1 MLQWAQDL
9 NIIGKNILMI
19 INLILEIDQWELI
32 NAIIV
37 IIFTRVARQDGIIKI
52 SSITI
57 SEMQNVRIS
66 LFKRDKLK
74 NGVF

>member
-19 INLILEIDQWELI
+19 INLILEIDVWEPI
-32 NAIIV
+32 NVDFAT
-37 IIFTRVARQDGIIKI
+37 IFIRLPRQDGIIRT

-57 SEMQNVRIS
+57 SEIQNVRIS
-66 LFKRDKLK
+66 LSKIDKLK
-74 NGVF
+74 NGVL

>member
-19 INLILEIDQWELI
+19 INLILEIDVWEPI
-32 NAIIV
+32 NVDFAT
-37 IIFTRVARQDGIIKI
+37 IFIRLPRQDGIIRT

-57 SEMQNVRIS
+57 SEIENVRIS
-66 LFKRDKLK
+66 LFKIDKLK
-74 NGVF
+74 NGVL